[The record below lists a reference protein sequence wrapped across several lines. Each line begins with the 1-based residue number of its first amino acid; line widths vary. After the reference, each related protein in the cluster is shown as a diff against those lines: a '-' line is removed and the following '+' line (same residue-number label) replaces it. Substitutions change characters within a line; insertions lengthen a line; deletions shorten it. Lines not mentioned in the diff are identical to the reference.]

1 MRREWEL
8 EDLIACWTLD
18 EAEVDLLANKSGA
31 TRLGF
36 AVILKFFELEGR
48 FPRREDVPKAAVDYV
63 AGQVNVDAALFGEY
77 RWSGSTIE
85 YHRAQI
91 RRFHGFRETTVA
103 DEDKLTF
110 WLADKICPVETSRE
124 RLRAALLARCRED
137 RTEPPT
143 PKQIERLTGAAEA
156 LFERE
161 FTATTMRRFPV
172 SAAAAL
178 EGLIAVPDPDPDGE
192 GEGEAGAAGARSFLQ
207 ELKEDPGPLQLETL
221 LAEIVKLERVKVIGL
236 PEGLFEGVSE
246 KVVEVWRARAMRMY
260 PSDFAAAP
268 EPIRPTLLAAL
279 CWVRKAEMID
289 GLVELLIQLVH
300 KISVRPRRRS
310 RTS

>member
-178 EGLIAVPDPDPDGE
+178 EGLIAVPDPDGE